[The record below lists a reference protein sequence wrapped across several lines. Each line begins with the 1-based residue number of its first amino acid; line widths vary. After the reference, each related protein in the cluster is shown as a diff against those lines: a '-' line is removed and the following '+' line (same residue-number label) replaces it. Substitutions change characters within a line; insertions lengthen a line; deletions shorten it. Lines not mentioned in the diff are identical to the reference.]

1 MANLQVT
8 VLKNINQ
15 LKKNIT
21 EKASQLASLKD
32 DLRKHEHIY
41 ALLGGGGTDTPRKRV
56 RARRRPF
63 VNWDSVLKTLPSSF
77 TVNDLAKAR
86 SAKGKPKAHLW
97 QVIVRWA
104 KTGKVKKTARGTY
117 QKV

>member
-1 MANLQVT
+1 MANLKVS
-8 VLKNINQ
+8 VLQKINQ

-21 EKASQLASLKD
+21 EKASQLASLND
-32 DLRKHEHIY
+32 DLKKHEHIY
-41 ALLGGGGTDTPRKRV
+41 ALLGGGGTDTPRKRA

-63 VNWDSVLKTLPSSF
+63 VNWDSVLKTLPSTF

-97 QVIVRWA
+97 QVIVRWT
-104 KTGKVKKTARGTY
+104 KTGKAKKTAPGTY